1 MGKGRANSK
10 KRFGTVATGA
20 ISRRYSG
27 KTGVWAKRDTSTGRF
42 VDIKKS
48 GGDFKGVERER

>member
-1 MGKGRANSK
+1 
-10 KRFGTVATGA
+10 
-20 ISRRYSG
+20 
-27 KTGVWAKRDTSTGRF
+27 VWAKRDTSTGRF